1 MSAPS
6 SSPLRRARALAR
18 FFPFHRS
25 YHSVELILLAL
36 IAAIGDAIVGDLSIT
51 RFLVAFLAV
60 FGVVTIVG
68 HLAAIL
74 SSSRLR

>member
-1 MSAPS
+1 MQIEGFHEVLRS
-6 SSPLRRARALAR
+6 SWT
-18 FFPFHRS
+18 
-25 YHSVELILLAL
+25 V
-36 IAAIGDAIVGDLSIT
+36 
-51 RFLVAFLAV
+51 VAVLTFLAI